1 MSDDQFNNKE
11 YILQM
16 KENIERQFSDFKF
29 VNDEQHREIKQM
41 IGDFI
46 KSADAKYAPNN
57 NFKVLEGRFYK
68 LVYLVI
74 LTLMGIVGYLL
85 KFGFEHFS
93 SKL

>member
-1 MSDDQFNNKE
+1 MTDDQFNNKE

-68 LVYLVI
+68 FMYLVI
-74 LTLMGIVGYLL
+74 ITLMGIVGFFL
-85 KFGFEHFS
+85 KLGLERLT

>member
-1 MSDDQFNNKE
+1 MTDDQFNNKE

-46 KSADAKYAPNN
+46 KSADIKYAPSF